1 MQKAQVMVIDLLFF
15 SLIVILIIFIIIN
28 NVYQVIIENQKTK
41 EEVFILEK
49 LLFVEKLIS
58 DCNCLAV
65 TETTRKSICYKNK
78 IKINISEKL
87 RGELLANNVC
97 KIEVGEIEIFNHQ
110 LNKIKWTITRGVI
123 IENQFQKA
131 TFYFC

>member
-41 EEVFILEK
+41 EDVFILEE

-58 DCNCLAV
+58 DSNCLAV
-65 TETTRKSICYKNK
+65 TETTRTSICYKNK
-78 IKINISEKL
+78 IHDNISEKL
-87 RGELLANNVC
+87 RGELLTNNVC
-97 KIEVGEIEIFNHQ
+97 KIDVGEIEIFNHQ
-110 LNKIKWTITRGVI
+110 PNKIKWTITRGVI